1 MKKIIIYVIIG
12 IAIGIIIMQLIGLA
26 RIKRI
31 DSYETLFNVV
41 VTTDFINVRTQPTT
55 LSKKLFQIIKTEKH
69 QVIDTFEDDPMYM
82 WYKIVFSDRRLGWIA
97 SSKENPWVIEIK

>member
-1 MKKIIIYVIIG
+1 MKKIIVYIVIG

-55 LSKKLFQIIKTEKH
+55 ISKKLFQIIKTEKY
-69 QVIDTFEDDPMYM
+69 QVIDTFKDDPMYM
-82 WYKIVFSDRRLGWIA
+82 WYKIVFSDRRIGWIA